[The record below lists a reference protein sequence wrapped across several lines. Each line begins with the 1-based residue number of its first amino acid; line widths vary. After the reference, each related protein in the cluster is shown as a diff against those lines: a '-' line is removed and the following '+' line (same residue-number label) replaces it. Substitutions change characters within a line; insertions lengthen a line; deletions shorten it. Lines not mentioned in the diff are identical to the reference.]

1 MTWALQWQPQGKI
14 GWHDTQIE
22 PPNHA
27 LTLPYVH
34 IQARFLQCMVLP
46 HLNTH
51 GLECE
56 ESCQW
61 SFHGVYPLV
70 HDSIPMHQI
79 MFEVVM
85 LNVSSMNWA

>member
-14 GWHDTQIE
+14 GWHDTQIG

-46 HLNTH
+46 H
-51 GLECE
+51 
-56 ESCQW
+56 
-61 SFHGVYPLV
+61 
-70 HDSIPMHQI
+70 
-79 MFEVVM
+79 
-85 LNVSSMNWA
+85 